1 MDSRNIL
8 NKIMT
13 MLSVNKEVNLT
24 GDVYGKLDDGTVI
37 ASDAFVVGHQLFVIT
52 ENGEKVKAPDG
63 DHITYLPTSNG
74 NKRFIVVTKDGT
86 IQAMEFNDGFNSIVN
101 KVNYENDPNLY
112 KQDTNMV
119 QKQELA
125 AMGPDQPGKVTTND
139 ESAVVKEMQE
149 KGSVSMQDADMASRL
164 DSLDAQLKSLRDD
177 IANIYSHLKG
187 KDDEEMAKMKEKMGD
202 YKMEEMAAMGPDQP
216 GKVTSN
222 DEESVVKEMQR
233 KGSSMQG
240 APNYGGPV
248 KASAQKKFN
257 GAPVEGA
264 NAPFEGLVK
273 HKATDTFGRVL
284 ARMANSKF

>member
-1 MDSRNIL
+1 MESKTIL

-13 MLSVNKEVNLT
+13 MLSIDKAVNLA
-24 GDVYGKLDDGTVI
+24 GDVYGKLDDGTPL
-37 ASDAFVVGHQLFVIT
+37 ATDAFEVGHQLFVIT

-74 NKRFIVVTKDGT
+74 SKRFIIVVKDGT
-86 IQAMEFNDGFNSIVN
+86 IQAMELNDGHNSIVT

-119 QKQELA
+119 QPQELA

-164 DSLDAQLKSLRDD
+164 DSLDAQLKQLRQD

-187 KDDEEMAKMKEKMGD
+187 GEEEEMK
-202 YKMEEMAAMGPDQP
+202 KMEMGEKSYDEAAM
-216 GKVTSN
+216 
-222 DEESVVKEMQR
+222 VKEQQA
-233 KGSSMQG
+233 KGSQLQ
-240 APNYGGPV
+240 GPV
-248 KASAQKKFN
+248 TNVGQTGELPVKMSSKKFT
-257 GAPVEGA
+257 GAPVEA
-264 NAPFEGLVK
+264 APNFDGLLK
-273 HKATDTFGRVL
+273 HKAQDTFGRVL

>member
-1 MDSRNIL
+1 
-8 NKIMT
+8 
-13 MLSVNKEVNLT
+13 MLSIDKAVNLA
-24 GDVYGKLDDGTVI
+24 GDVYGKLDDGTPL
-37 ASDAFVVGHQLFVIT
+37 ATDAFEVGHQLFVIT

-74 NKRFIVVTKDGT
+74 SKRFIIVVKDGT
-86 IQAMEFNDGFNSIVN
+86 IQAMELNDGNNSIVN

-139 ESAVVKEMQE
+139 ESQVVKDFQE
-149 KGSVSMQDADMASRL
+149 KGSVSMAEGDVASRL
-164 DSLDAQLKSLRDD
+164 DSLGEQLKQLRDD

-187 KDDEEMAKMKEKMGD
+187 KEEDMAKMEDMKK
-202 YKMEEMAAMGPDQP
+202 YKMEDMGPDQP

-222 DEESVVKEMQR
+222 DEEEVVKEMQK
-233 KGSSMQG
+233 KGSVSMS
-240 APNYGGPV
+240 N
-248 KASAQKKFN
+248 KKFT
-257 GAPVEGA
+257 GAPVEA
-264 NAPFEGLVK
+264 APNYDGLLK
-273 HKATDTFGRVL
+273 HKAQDTFGRVL

>member
-13 MLSVNKEVNLT
+13 MLSVDKAVNLA
-24 GDVYGKLDDGTVI
+24 GDVYGKLDDGTPL
-37 ASDAFVVGHQLFVIT
+37 ATDAFEVGHQLFVIT

-74 NKRFIVVTKDGT
+74 SKRFIIVVKDGT
-86 IQAMEFNDGFNSIVN
+86 IQAMELNDGHNSIVN

-139 ESAVVKEMQE
+139 EAQVVKEMQE
-149 KGSVSMQDADMASRL
+149 KGSVSMAEGDMASRL
-164 DSLDAQLKSLRDD
+164 DSLDAQLKQLRDD
-177 IANIYSHLKG
+177 IANIYKHLKG
-187 KDDEEMAKMKEKMGD
+187 GEEEMK
-202 YKMEEMAAMGPDQP
+202 KMEMG
-216 GKVTSN
+216 
-222 DEESVVKEMQR
+222 EESYNEEAVVKERQA
-233 KGSSMQG
+233 KGSQLQ
-240 APNYGGPV
+240 GPV
-248 KASAQKKFN
+248 TNAGQTGELPVKMSSKKFT
-257 GAPVEGA
+257 GAPVEA
-264 NAPFEGLVK
+264 APNFEGLLQ
-273 HKATDTFGRVL
+273 HKTQNTLGRVL